1 MHSYAN
7 RLAFLNKSP
16 PYRRLSVIITK
27 NENFYNGTEIRL
39 KPTELEGRYIQCQ
52 LRCAGMSFSKI
63 AANLDVGTP
72 IVLRIV
78 SGRRRSRKVE
88 AEIARI
94 LGKPSWNDLVIEA
107 RLFVSNPAFRP
118 TQKDIDEYK
127 NVLTLKLKEIENR
140 KAKMREELAPMREA
154 VQAIR
159 RGR

>member
-1 MHSYAN
+1 M
-7 RLAFLNKSP
+7 KP
-16 PYRRLSVIITK
+16 VISK
-27 NENFYNGTEIRL
+27 LRL
-39 KPTELEGRYIQCQ
+39 KPNTQESSYIKYLLNLEGF
-52 LRCAGMSFSKI
+52 SFF
-63 AANLDVGTP
+63 AVGKGLSINGET
-72 IVLRIV
+72 VLNV
-78 SGRRRSRKVE
+78 VAGRRRSRKVE

-140 KAKMREELAPMREA
+140 KTKIREELAPMREA

>member
-1 MHSYAN
+1 M
-7 RLAFLNKSP
+7 
-16 PYRRLSVIITK
+16 IITK
-27 NENFYNGTEIRL
+27 NDNFRKNVDFCELLSL
-39 KPTELEGRYIQCQ
+39 KPLSKQEGAFIHFLLKQKGLY
-52 LRCAGMSFSKI
+52 LSSI
-63 AANLDVGTP
+63 AYGLDIRRNTVFN
-72 IVLRIV
+72 VV
-78 SGRRRSRKVE
+78 YGRRRSRKVE

>member
-1 MHSYAN
+1 M
-7 RLAFLNKSP
+7 
-16 PYRRLSVIITK
+16 IITK
-27 NENFYNGTEIRL
+27 NDNFRKNVDFCELLSL
-39 KPTELEGRYIQCQ
+39 KPLSKQEGAFIHFLLKQKGLY
-52 LRCAGMSFSKI
+52 LSHI
-63 AANLDVGTP
+63 AYGLDIRRNTVFN
-72 IVLRIV
+72 VV
-78 SGRRRSRKVE
+78 YGRRRSRKVE

-127 NVLTLKLKEIENR
+127 NLLTLKLKEIENR

>member
-1 MHSYAN
+1 M
-7 RLAFLNKSP
+7 
-16 PYRRLSVIITK
+16 IITK
-27 NENFYNGTEIRL
+27 NDNFRKAATNYSLRLTEQEGFYIRYCL
-39 KPTELEGRYIQCQ
+39 K
-52 LRCAGMSFSKI
+52 KI
-63 AANLDVGTP
+63 GWVPSDISRNLN
-72 IVLRIV
+72 V
-78 SGRRRSRKVE
+78 SPVAVHYVVAGRRRSRKVE

>member
-1 MHSYAN
+1 MKTVKPD
-7 RLAFLNKSP
+7 F
-16 PYRRLSVIITK
+16 IITK
-27 NENFYNGTEIRL
+27 LRL
-39 KPTELEGRYIQCQ
+39 RPNQQEAHHIKYQ
-52 LRCAGMSFSKI
+52 LSINNYKLVDI
-63 AANLDVGTP
+63 AKYLA
-72 IVLRIV
+72 V
-78 SGRRRSRKVE
+78 SSQTVQNVVYGRRRSRKVE

-140 KAKMREELAPMREA
+140 KAKMREDLAPMREA

>member
-1 MHSYAN
+1 M
-7 RLAFLNKSP
+7 
-16 PYRRLSVIITK
+16 IITK
-27 NENFYNGTEIRL
+27 NDNFRKNVDFCELLSL
-39 KPTELEGRYIQCQ
+39 KPLSKQEGAFIHFLLKQKGLY
-52 LRCAGMSFSKI
+52 LSSI
-63 AANLDVGTP
+63 AYGLDIRRNTVFN
-72 IVLRIV
+72 VV
-78 SGRRRSRKVE
+78 YGRRRSRKVE

-159 RGR
+159 RGDEKKSNF

>member
-1 MHSYAN
+1 M
-7 RLAFLNKSP
+7 
-16 PYRRLSVIITK
+16 IITK
-27 NENFYNGTEIRL
+27 NNNFRKATKQYNVSALRL
-39 KPTELEGRYIQCQ
+39 KPDTQEGFYIQSQ
-52 LRCAGMSFSKI
+52 LKSIGFSFRR
-63 AANLDVGTP
+63 VGLLTSVTGEF
-72 IVLRIV
+72 VLNV
-78 SGRRRSRKVE
+78 VAGRRRSRKVE

>member
-1 MHSYAN
+1 MKTSKTIFNPAN
-7 RLAFLNKSP
+7 
-16 PYRRLSVIITK
+16 
-27 NENFYNGTEIRL
+27 IRL
-39 KPTELEGRYIQCQ
+39 RPKDQEAYYIKY
-52 LRCAGMSFSKI
+52 LLSLKGFPLADISKSLFLSRQ
-63 AANLDVGTP
+63 AVHRVVCGEC
-72 IVLRIV
+72 
-78 SGRRRSRKVE
+78 RSRKVE

-140 KAKMREELAPMREA
+140 KAKMREKLAPMREA

>member
-1 MHSYAN
+1 MKTVIPE
-7 RLAFLNKSP
+7 F
-16 PYRRLSVIITK
+16 RLSPQPQESYYIKYLLKQKGVSCSDVSLSLNILK
-27 NENFYNGTEIRL
+27 GT
-39 KPTELEGRYIQCQ
+39 
-52 LRCAGMSFSKI
+52 
-63 AANLDVGTP
+63 
-72 IVLRIV
+72 VLNV
-78 SGRRRSRKVE
+78 VAGRRRSRKVE

-140 KAKMREELAPMREA
+140 KAKMREELAPIREA
-154 VQAIR
+154 IQAIR